1 MINRRIMSL
10 WFPRLPVER
19 VLRLRKDTLPFPVA
33 IVGDRNGAQALV
45 SLNEEA
51 EAAGL
56 CVGQPLR
63 DASAM
68 CGNLVT
74 HSADPLAEA
83 AFLGVLRRWA
93 GKFSPWVAE
102 EAPASLMIDLTGC
115 AHLFGG
121 EPSLLAQAESDC
133 ADLGLTV
140 QAGIADTAGAAWAL
154 ARFAGQVAGTDRNG
168 DAIDQ
173 EARATRSR
181 AVKRRGWERGGAA
194 PALGAAVKRGAQGC
208 IAAAG
213 NIREALA
220 PLPLAALR
228 LAPEVTEGLARLGL
242 RRVDDLL
249 ILPRAPFARRF
260 GAAAL
265 RRLDQALGA
274 EPEPITPARAPL
286 YFATR
291 ITFPD
296 PIGLR
301 TDLEAAIDRLLPALC
316 ARLVEKGR
324 GARQLRL
331 QSFRSDGKVE
341 GFDVGLARPADQAA
355 RIRPLLLLKLDSL
368 DPGLGIDRL
377 RLEVTDSEPLH
388 VKQHRGHFDTN
399 NTNSQRN
406 ETDGA
411 LDDLI
416 SILGAKLGCEAVIWM
431 HPAQSRL
438 PDQAT
443 LSLAAAW
450 ADPASAPWPKPPN
463 HRPLLLFPPE
473 STIAPAEDEMPPAR
487 FRWRGRELVTR
498 MAIGPERILPEW
510 WLAPAPWRS
519 GARNYWRIEAGGGE
533 RLWVFH
539 AKGLEVSGGW
549 YCEGTF
555 C

>member
-1 MINRRIMSL
+1 MVNRRILSL
-10 WFPRLPVER
+10 WFPRLAVER
-19 VLRLRKDTLPFPVA
+19 VLRLRKDTLPLPVA
-33 IVGDRNGAQALV
+33 ITGDQNGAQVLV
-45 SLNEEA
+45 SLNPEA
-51 EAAGL
+51 ETAGL
-56 CVGQPLR
+56 CIGQPLR

-68 CGNLVT
+68 CRGLVT
-74 HSADPLAEA
+74 HGADPLAEA

-121 EPSLLAQAESDC
+121 EAEVLAQAESDC

-140 QAGIADTAGAAWAL
+140 RAGIADTAGAAWAL
-154 ARFAGQVAGTDRNG
+154 ARFAGQVAGPDRNG

-181 AVKRRGWERGGAA
+181 AVKRRGWERAGAA
-194 PALGAAVKRGAQGC
+194 PAFGAAVKRGTQGC

-242 RRVDDLL
+242 RRVGDLL

-286 YFATR
+286 HFATR

-331 QSFRSDGKVE
+331 QAFRSDGKVE
-341 GFDVGLARPADQAA
+341 SFDVGLARPADHAE

-368 DPGLGIDRL
+368 DPGFGIDRL

-388 VKQHRGHFDTN
+388 ASQHRGHFEA
-399 NTNSQRN
+399 NSANGQRN
-406 ETDGA
+406 EADSA
-411 LDDLI
+411 IDDLI
-416 SILGAKLGCEAVIWM
+416 SKLGTKLGSDAVLRM
-431 HPAQSRL
+431 HPAQSHL

-443 LSLAAAW
+443 LPLAAAW
-450 ADPASAPWPKPPN
+450 ADPAPAPWPKPPN
-463 HRPLLLFPPE
+463 IRPVLLFPPE
-473 STIAPAEDEMPPAR
+473 PTTAPVDEEMPPAH

-510 WLAPAPWRS
+510 WLAPAAWRS
-519 GARNYWRIEAGGGE
+519 GPRNYWRIEAGEGE
-533 RLWVFH
+533 RLWLFH
-539 AKGLEVSGGW
+539 AKGQEVSGGW
-549 YCEGTF
+549 YCEGRF